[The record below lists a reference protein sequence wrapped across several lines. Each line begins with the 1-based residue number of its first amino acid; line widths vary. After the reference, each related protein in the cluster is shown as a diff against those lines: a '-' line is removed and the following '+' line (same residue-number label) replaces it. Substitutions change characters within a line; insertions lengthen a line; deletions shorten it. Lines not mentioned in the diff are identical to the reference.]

1 METIEYGNQIKD
13 SLVLHLNTQTTSSIL
28 LNGDYKSR
36 VFYDLRSYLDFE
48 NDDSIDYVTVTMPHV
63 VMTNSNYIIND
74 YNNTIIVYYGNVEH
88 SYTISQGNY
97 IKSSFTSYLQTS
109 GALPT
114 NLFTITSSSV
124 TNRFTITTTTLFNT
138 VYGAGSQWGF
148 SAGTTCDYV
157 LGFRTEIYTTTS
169 AIDMP
174 RSMNFLPIP
183 RFLFHANILSNG
195 LLLTNH
201 SAVGA
206 CDILCAV
213 PNLAKL
219 SSQIIYEN
227 YGGEF
232 LVNSQ
237 ANMSGLLI
245 TITDDDNR
253 EINFNGIS
261 CYFDL
266 RFNIFRKR
274 IQRPLRFDSL
284 VKKIQETKSN
294 KNDAI
299 ILEE

>member
-13 SLVLHLNTQTTSSIL
+13 SLVLHLNTQTTASIL
-28 LNGDYKSR
+28 LNGDYKSK

-48 NDDSIDYVTVTMPHV
+48 NDESIDYVTVTMPHV

-74 YNNTIIVYYGNVEH
+74 YNNTIIVNYGGVDYT
-88 SYTISQGNY
+88 YTILQGNY
-97 IKSSFTSYLQTS
+97 IKSTFTSYLQTS

-124 TNRFTITTTTLFNT
+124 TNKFTITTTTLFT
-138 VYGAGSQWGF
+138 TLYGVGATWGF

-157 LGFRTEIYTTTS
+157 LGFRTEIYTTTTS
-169 AIDMP
+169 IIMP

-195 LLLTNH
+195 LLLTNN

-206 CDILCAV
+206 SDILAAV

-245 TITDDDNR
+245 SITDDDNR
-253 EINFNGIS
+253 LINFNGIS

-266 RFNIFRKR
+266 RFNIFRKS

-294 KNDAI
+294 KNEAI

>member
-28 LNGDYKSR
+28 LNGDYKSK

-48 NDDSIDYVTVTMPHV
+48 NDESIDYVTVSMPHV

-74 YNNTIIVYYGNVEH
+74 YNNTIKVLYDTINHV
-88 SYTISQGNY
+88 YTIPQGNY
-97 IKSSFTSYLQTS
+97 IKSTFVAYLQSS
-109 GALPT
+109 GILPT
-114 NLFTITSSSV
+114 NLFTITSSTV
-124 TNRFTITTTTLFNT
+124 TNKFTISITPYFTTL
-138 VYGAGSQWGF
+138 YGDINPWGF
-148 SAGTTCDYV
+148 SAGTTCDYI
-157 LGFRTEIYTTTS
+157 LGFRTEIYSSGVSLEMT
-169 AIDMP
+169 

-195 LLLTNH
+195 LLLTNN

-206 CDILCAV
+206 SDILAGV

-219 SSQIIYEN
+219 NSQIIYEN

-253 EINFNGIS
+253 PINFNGIS

-266 RFNIFRKR
+266 KFNIFRKS